1 MNVGHIFA
9 FNSEDLPISD
19 SFKNP
24 GTLLKGFASGGIS
37 PRLHPDLENSKQEAI
52 GGDTYFSGIAEVNFP
67 IPVISNDYGI
77 RGGLHLNAGT
87 LFGSDLVTTPA
98 VNDSSMLRSSIG
110 ASIFWE
116 SPIGML
122 RFDFT
127 EVLNKETFDQ
137 TEFFH
142 FSGGT
147 NF

>member
-1 MNVGHIFA
+1 M
-9 FNSEDLPISD
+9 
-19 SFKNP
+19 
-24 GTLLKGFASGGIS
+24 
-37 PRLHPDLENSKQEAI
+37 
-52 GGDTYFSGIAEVNFP
+52 
-67 IPVISNDYGI
+67 
-77 RGGLHLNAGT
+77 NAGT
-87 LFGSDLVTTPA
+87 LFGSDLVTDPV
-98 VNDSSMLRSSIG
+98 VNESSMLRSSIG

>member
-1 MNVGHIFA
+1 MY
-9 FNSEDLPISD
+9 
-19 SFKNP
+19 P
-24 GTLLKGFASGGIS
+24 GPLLKCFASRGIS
-37 PRLHPDLENSKQEAI
+37 PRLHPNYTNSKVEAI
-52 GGDTYFSGIAEVNFP
+52 GGNTYFSGKAELNFP
-67 IPVISNDYGI
+67 IPVVSDDYGI
-77 RGGLHLNAGT
+77 RGGLHFNAGT
-87 LFGSDLVTTPA
+87 LFGSDLVTDPV
-98 VNDSSMLRSSIG
+98 VNESSMLRSSIG

-137 TEFFH
+137 AEFFH